1 MLEQV
6 LAYIWAP
13 REEGQFQP
21 GFASR
26 WWLHQSLRELGKQ
39 VEARGNFICF
49 RKGPSALE
57 QLLGICR
64 EVSASVVFFNNVY
77 DPLSLVR
84 DHEVKRRLS
93 AAGIVARSFNG
104 ELLFEPWAVLDQ
116 QGLPLT
122 TFKSFWDKC
131 GSSFV
136 VLSLFVFG
144 LYWSCVSSRC
154 THGFESGLPVR
165 RATNGSNF
173 SPATP
178 NFVEPEIIPA
188 VDDVPSLRRLS
199 LDDLQLIS
207 QSESCAHDHFSDK
220 VRLATNFWC

>member
-1 MLEQV
+1 MQV
-6 LAYIWAP
+6 LAYVWAP

-26 WWLHQSLRELGKQ
+26 WWLHQSLRELGHQ
-39 VEARGNFICF
+39 VECRGNFICF
-49 RKGPSALE
+49 RKGPSAVE

-104 ELLFEPWAVLDQ
+104 ELLFEPWAVLDDK
-116 QGLPLT
+116 GLPLT

-131 GSSFV
+131 DPWIDYAIRFFT
-136 VLSLFVFG
+136 L
-144 LYWSCVSSRC
+144 
-154 THGFESGLPVR
+154 
-165 RATNGSNF
+165 RA
-173 SPATP
+173 
-178 NFVEPEIIPA
+178 
-188 VDDVPSLRRLS
+188 
-199 LDDLQLIS
+199 
-207 QSESCAHDHFSDK
+207 
-220 VRLATNFWC
+220 